1 MTNRSKFSIQSLILI
16 VILNAIILTALYLY
30 ITPFFQQLHQL
41 LEPLLANS
49 ESTTVEQMRQG
60 FSNIYNLLVQK
71 EERFIFVVFG
81 VGGLITIFLWFGV
94 TAAARKLI
102 PSRSQVAARE
112 KTTIPEM
119 KKTAEVDQASS
130 ASAVQLLS
138 ILQRGGR
145 LIDFLEEDLSAY
157 QDEQIGAAVRS
168 IHEGCKKALKE
179 YVRIEPIFEQP
190 EGSQV
195 TVQTG
200 FDANEIRLTGN
211 VTGEPPFTGAVR
223 HRGWRV
229 IKVDLPKQ
237 MDREGKKMILT
248 PAEVEVG

>member
-16 VILNAIILTALYLY
+16 VILNAIILIALYLY
-30 ITPFFQQLHQL
+30 ITPLFQQLHQL
-41 LEPLLANS
+41 LEPLLENP

-60 FSNIYNLLVQK
+60 LSNINNLLSQK

-102 PSRSQVAARE
+102 PSTGPVAPGG

-119 KKTAEVDQASS
+119 KKTAEAVQASP

-138 ILQRGGR
+138 ILQREGR

-179 YVRIEPIFEQP
+179 YVPIEPIFEQP

-195 TVQTG
+195 TVQPG

-211 VTGEPPFTGAVR
+211 VTGEPPFKGAVR

-237 MDREGKKMILT
+237 MDREGENMILT